1 LYQEAADGYGAALD
15 RLANAYEANPEERR
29 DLLQDIHVGLWRSFG
44 AFDGRCSLR
53 TWVYRV
59 AHNIATSHVIR
70 QKRNNSAL
78 VTLEA
83 IEAMPAVQDD
93 AYEQRAN
100 LERLMALVQRL
111 KPLDR
116 QMTLLYLEG
125 MDAASI
131 GRSWEL
137 RREAWRPR
145 FTASRAYSPG
155 SFTKEKAMPVDDVR
169 RLWQAQPRES
179 VEVDMQ
185 EIRDREESL
194 KAAARRQAMLWYGRA
209 AVFFVVAALN
219 LVVGRHPVTDR
230 LVGVLW
236 FSWGLGLV
244 RRGREVRKQM
254 GPRRFAADIVLRTS
268 LEGYRHE
275 LEQARDFSPRSWE
288 LLAIAVVVGSLALE
302 KTPGLWLNVV
312 LLAAV
317 PVIWIGG
324 TLISRV
330 RRRGVQQELDEI
342 DSLMREAQ

>member
-131 GRSWEL
+131 GEVMG
-137 RREAWRPR
+137 
-145 FTASRAYSPG
+145 ASAG
-155 SFTKEKAMPVDDVR
+155 SVATKIHRIKNI
-169 RLWQAQPRES
+169 L
-179 VEVDMQ
+179 
-185 EIRDREESL
+185 
-194 KAAARRQAMLWYGRA
+194 ARRFHG
-209 AVFFVVAALN
+209 
-219 LVVGRHPVTDR
+219 G
-230 LVGVLW
+230 
-236 FSWGLGLV
+236 
-244 RRGREVRKQM
+244 E
-254 GPRRFAADIVLRTS
+254 
-268 LEGYRHE
+268 
-275 LEQARDFSPRSWE
+275 RD
-288 LLAIAVVVGSLALE
+288 AG
-302 KTPGLWLNVV
+302 
-312 LLAAV
+312 
-317 PVIWIGG
+317 
-324 TLISRV
+324 
-330 RRRGVQQELDEI
+330 
-342 DSLMREAQ
+342 